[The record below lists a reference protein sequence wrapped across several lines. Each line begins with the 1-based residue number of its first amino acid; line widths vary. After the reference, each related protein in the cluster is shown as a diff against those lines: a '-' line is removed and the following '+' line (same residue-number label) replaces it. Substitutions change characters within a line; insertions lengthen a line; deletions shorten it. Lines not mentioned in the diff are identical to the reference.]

1 MYTCCVYVERE
12 REGERERERE
22 RQREE
27 SMHACLHLHA
37 WMDGRPHMSA
47 RRFGSLEVFDSIWS
61 SRKPP
66 KLVRTAG
73 AYASGRNSMK
83 GVRASAWASWAY
95 APSLEAPNT
104 EEQ

>member
-1 MYTCCVYVERE
+1 
-12 REGERERERE
+12 
-22 RQREE
+22 
-27 SMHACLHLHA
+27 MHAYIYMHGWMDG